1 MRDELLTI
9 LTAALPI
16 SELRGAI
23 PLGLAF
29 GFSPLKTYLLAVL
42 GNGMIVAPLLLFLYY
57 GSAWAMG
64 KSAFFKN
71 VLNWVFERTRRRHV
85 EKFSGLSLVAL
96 AVFVAI
102 PLPMTGAWT
111 ASVLAFL
118 LNISLPRALTA
129 ILIGVLVAGLIVSGI
144 ALGVLHFT

>member
-1 MRDELLTI
+1 MREELLTI
-9 LTAALPI
+9 FTAALPI

-42 GNGMIVAPLLLFLYY
+42 GNGIIVAPLLLFLYH
-57 GSAWAMG
+57 GSGWATR
-64 KSAFFKN
+64 KS
-71 VLNWVFERTRRRHV
+71 VLFRKILTWVFERTRRRHA
-85 EKFSGLSLVAL
+85 EKLTGLSLVAL
-96 AVFVAI
+96 TAFVAI

-111 ASVLAFL
+111 AAVLAFL
-118 LNISLPRALTA
+118 LDIAWPRALTA